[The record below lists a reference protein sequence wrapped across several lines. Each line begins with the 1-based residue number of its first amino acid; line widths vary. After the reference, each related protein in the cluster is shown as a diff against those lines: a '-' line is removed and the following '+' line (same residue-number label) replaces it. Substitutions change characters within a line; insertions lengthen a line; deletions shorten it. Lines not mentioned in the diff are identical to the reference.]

1 VTGGAWHSTRSGST
15 STARSFSTRSTQQQQ
30 VQAVQMGEVAGV
42 WGVLR
47 EEWLILAFN
56 THLRHRHRQSSV
68 TPHG

>member
-1 VTGGAWHSTRSGST
+1 
-15 STARSFSTRSTQQQQ
+15 
-30 VQAVQMGEVAGV
+30 V

-68 TPHG
+68 TGEWFVVGCVGNKRPYQQQPYTHRQSAALETKRAVCSRYRGPVS